1 MKNLIYILLF
11 ILIIPSGVIAASY
24 KPIDSSHVGPSPFKT
39 GASSSQTKT
48 GRSSTSSAAVK
59 HSATNSSATRTYV
72 AKDGSIKLFGTVEI
86 GRPVDTLP
94 IWTDVLARNRQDP
107 IFIADKYFNKTT
119 TWNSLQ
125 EKVAKKPALQQLQI
139 INEFWN
145 KWKYKEDQANWGK
158 ADYWAIPAQFL
169 RKSGDCEDYSIVKY
183 FTLKELGFD
192 PHKMRIVVLRDT
204 LTGQAHA
211 VLAVY
216 LENDVYILDN
226 LSSVV
231 LSHKRLAHYL
241 PQYSVNE
248 FRRWQHI
255 LPSGNRK

>member
-1 MKNLIYILLF
+1 MPIILYIFLLVCF
-11 ILIIPSGVIAASY
+11 SPQPALCAGY
-24 KPIDSSHVGPSPFKT
+24 QPIDSTHVGPSPFKS
-39 GASSSQTKT
+39 GNSSSSPKRTTAQ
-48 GRSSTSSAAVK
+48 AA
-59 HSATNSSATRTYV
+59 TTRTYV
-72 AKDGSIKLFGTVEI
+72 AKDGSIRLFGTVEI

-94 IWTDVLARNRQDP
+94 IWMDVLARNLKES
-107 IFIADKYFNKTT
+107 IFLPEKYFNKTT
-119 TWNSLQ
+119 TWKDLQ
-125 EKVAKKPALQQLQI
+125 EKAANKTELQKLQL

-145 KWKYKEDQANWGK
+145 KWKYKEDSVNWGK

-169 RKSGDCEDYSIVKY
+169 RKSGDCEDYAIIKY

-192 PHKMRIVVLRDT
+192 PQKMRIVVLRDT

-216 LENDVYILDN
+216 LEKDVYILDN

-231 LSHKRLAHYL
+231 LSHKRLSHYL
-241 PQYSVNE
+241 PQFSVNE

-255 LPSGNRK
+255 LPTGKKK